1 MLSCRRGDI
10 MSIGENI
17 KKVRVDA
24 GLTQKQLGERLGITS
39 QSIAQWETG
48 RREPKYQSMVKI
60 ADALNVPV
68 SSLYGISEDNP
79 YKQDAIKQALDSS
92 VRDDGRIDQ
101 KAFSEN
107 LDYEY
112 GMMSDADIAYI
123 NIEAEKL
130 YLKTFDMWSD
140 DEIRTLMDGYFSGL
154 NRFGQIEATRRVQEL
169 MCMKKYRR
177 EDDTEK

>member
-1 MLSCRRGDI
+1 

-17 KKVRVDA
+17 KKIRVDA
-24 GLTQKQLGERLGITS
+24 GLTQKELGERLGITS

-68 SSLYGISEDNP
+68 SSLYGISEDNQ
-79 YKQDAIKQALDSS
+79 YKQDAINQALDLS
-92 VRDDGRIDQ
+92 VQDDGRIDT

-112 GMMSDADIAYI
+112 GVMSDADIAYVNGEI
-123 NIEAEKL
+123 EKL
-130 YLKTFDMWSD
+130 CLKTFDIWSE
-140 DEIRTLMDGYFSGL
+140 DELRTLMNGYFSGL
-154 NRFGQIEATRRVQEL
+154 NRFGQIEAIRRVQEL
-169 MCMKKYRR
+169 ICMKKYRL
-177 EDDTEK
+177 EDNQGK

>member
-1 MLSCRRGDI
+1 

-17 KKVRVDA
+17 KKIRVDA
-24 GLTQKQLGERLGITS
+24 GLTQKELGERLGITS

-68 SSLYGISEDNP
+68 SSLYGISEDNQ
-79 YKQDAIKQALDSS
+79 YKQDAIKQALDLS
-92 VRDDGRIDQ
+92 VQDDGRIDT

-112 GMMSDADIAYI
+112 GVMSDADIAYVNGEI
-123 NIEAEKL
+123 EKL
-130 YLKTFDMWSD
+130 CLETFDIWSE
-140 DEIRTLMDGYFSGL
+140 DELRTLMNGYFSGL
-154 NRFGQIEATRRVQEL
+154 NRFGQIEAIRRVQEL
-169 MCMKKYRR
+169 ICMKKYRL
-177 EDDTEK
+177 EDNQGK

>member
-1 MLSCRRGDI
+1 

-17 KKVRVDA
+17 KKIRVDA
-24 GLTQKQLGERLGITS
+24 GLTQKELGERLGITS

-68 SSLYGISEDNP
+68 SSLYGISEDNQ
-79 YKQDAIKQALDSS
+79 YKQDAIKQALDLS
-92 VRDDGRIDQ
+92 VQDDGRIDT

-112 GMMSDADIAYI
+112 GVMSDADIAYVNGEI
-123 NIEAEKL
+123 EKL
-130 YLKTFDMWSD
+130 CLKTFNIWSE
-140 DEIRTLMDGYFSGL
+140 DELRTLMNGYFSGL
-154 NRFGQIEATRRVQEL
+154 NRFGQIEAIRRVQEL
-169 MCMKKYRR
+169 ICMKKYRL
-177 EDDTEK
+177 EDNQGK

>member
-1 MLSCRRGDI
+1 MLSYKWGDI

-17 KKVRVDA
+17 KKIRVDA
-24 GLTQKQLGERLGITS
+24 GLTQKELGERLGITS

-68 SSLYGISEDNP
+68 SSLYGISEDNQ
-79 YKQDAIKQALDSS
+79 YKQDAIKQALDLS
-92 VRDDGRIDQ
+92 VQDDGRIDT

-112 GMMSDADIAYI
+112 GVMSDADIAYVNGEI
-123 NIEAEKL
+123 EKL
-130 YLKTFDMWSD
+130 CLKAFDIWSE
-140 DEIRTLMDGYFSGL
+140 DELRTLMNGYFSGL
-154 NRFGQIEATRRVQEL
+154 NRFGQIEAIRRVQEL
-169 MCMKKYRR
+169 ICMKKYRL
-177 EDDTEK
+177 EDNQGK

>member
-1 MLSCRRGDI
+1 

-17 KKVRVDA
+17 KKIRVDA
-24 GLTQKQLGERLGITS
+24 GLTQKELGERLGITS

-68 SSLYGISEDNP
+68 SSLYGISEDNQ
-79 YKQDAIKQALDSS
+79 YKQDAIKQALDLS
-92 VRDDGRIDQ
+92 VQDDGRVDT

-112 GMMSDADIAYI
+112 GVMSDADIAYVNGEI
-123 NIEAEKL
+123 EKL
-130 YLKTFDMWSD
+130 CLKTFDIWSE
-140 DEIRTLMDGYFSGL
+140 DELRTLMNGYFSGL
-154 NRFGQIEATRRVQEL
+154 NRFGQIEAIRRVQEL
-169 MCMKKYRR
+169 ICMKKYRL
-177 EDDTEK
+177 EDNQGK

>member
-1 MLSCRRGDI
+1 

-17 KKVRVDA
+17 KKIRVDA
-24 GLTQKQLGERLGITS
+24 GLTQKELGERLGITS

-68 SSLYGISEDNP
+68 SSLYGISEDNQ
-79 YKQDAIKQALDSS
+79 YKQDAIKQALDLS
-92 VRDDGRIDQ
+92 VQDDGRIDT

-112 GMMSDADIAYI
+112 GVMSDADIAYVNGEI
-123 NIEAEKL
+123 EKL
-130 YLKTFDMWSD
+130 CLKAFDIWSE
-140 DEIRTLMDGYFSGL
+140 DELRTLMNGYFSGL
-154 NRFGQIEATRRVQEL
+154 NRFGQIEAIRRVQEL
-169 MCMKKYRR
+169 ICMKKYRL
-177 EDDTEK
+177 EDNQGK

>member
-1 MLSCRRGDI
+1 

-17 KKVRVDA
+17 KKIRVDA
-24 GLTQKQLGERLGITS
+24 GLTQKELGERLGITS

-68 SSLYGISEDNP
+68 SSLYGISEDNQ
-79 YKQDAIKQALDSS
+79 YKQDAIKQALDLY
-92 VRDDGRIDQ
+92 VQDDGRIDT

-112 GMMSDADIAYI
+112 GVMSDADIAYVNGEI
-123 NIEAEKL
+123 EKL
-130 YLKTFDMWSD
+130 CLKTFDIWSE
-140 DEIRTLMDGYFSGL
+140 DELRTLMNGYFSGL
-154 NRFGQIEATRRVQEL
+154 NRFGQIEAIRRVQEL
-169 MCMKKYRR
+169 ICMKKYRL
-177 EDDTEK
+177 EDNQGK

>member
-1 MLSCRRGDI
+1 

-17 KKVRVDA
+17 KKIRVDA
-24 GLTQKQLGERLGITS
+24 GLTQKELGERLGITS

-68 SSLYGISEDNP
+68 SSLYGISEDNQ
-79 YKQDAIKQALDSS
+79 YKQDAIKQALDLS
-92 VRDDGRIDQ
+92 VQDDGRIDT

-112 GMMSDADIAYI
+112 GVMSDADIAYVNGEI
-123 NIEAEKL
+123 EKL
-130 YLKTFDMWSD
+130 CLKTFDIWSE
-140 DEIRTLMDGYFSGL
+140 DELRTLMNGYFSGL
-154 NRFGQIEATRRVQEL
+154 NRFGQIEAIRRVQEL
-169 MCMKKYRR
+169 ICMKKYRL
-177 EDDTEK
+177 EDNQGK

>member
-1 MLSCRRGDI
+1 

-17 KKVRVDA
+17 KKIRVDA
-24 GLTQKQLGERLGITS
+24 GLTQKELGERLGITS

-68 SSLYGISEDNP
+68 SSLYGISEDNQ
-79 YKQDAIKQALDSS
+79 YKQDAIKQALDLS
-92 VRDDGRIDQ
+92 VQDDGRIDT

-112 GMMSDADIAYI
+112 GVMSDADIAYVNGEI
-123 NIEAEKL
+123 EKL
-130 YLKTFDMWSD
+130 CLKTFDIWSE
-140 DEIRTLMDGYFSGL
+140 DELRTLMNGYFSEL
-154 NRFGQIEATRRVQEL
+154 NRFGQIEAIRRVQEL
-169 MCMKKYRR
+169 ICMKKYRL
-177 EDDTEK
+177 EDNQGK